1 MKVEDYRN
9 EVTARLVKLDER
21 QISIFK
27 QLQRIDNHLEKLN
40 NKVESHD
47 TDLTIVKTWGTVGVL
62 VIPIIVS
69 IIMRVIA

>member
-27 QLQRIDNHLEKLN
+27 ALQRIDKHLSTLN
-40 NKVESHD
+40 GKVERHGID
-47 TDLTIVKTWGTVGVL
+47 IERIKTYGSFAVL
-62 VIPIIVS
+62 IIPIVVS
-69 IIMRVIA
+69 VVLRLI

>member
-27 QLQRIDNHLEKLN
+27 QLQRIDKHLSKLN
-40 NKVESHD
+40 GKVERHGVD
-47 TDLTIVKTWGTVGVL
+47 IERIKTYGSFAVL
-62 VIPIIVS
+62 IIPIVVS
-69 IIMRVIA
+69 VVLRLI

>member
-27 QLQRIDNHLEKLN
+27 SLQRIDKQLEKLN
-40 NKVESHD
+40 NKVYHHA
-47 TDLTIVKTWGTVGVL
+47 TDLTIIKTWGSVAVL
-62 VIPIIVS
+62 VVPIMVS
-69 IIMRVIA
+69 IIARVI

>member
-27 QLQRIDNHLEKLN
+27 SIQRIDRHLEKLN
-40 NKVESHD
+40 NKVGSHD

-62 VIPIIVS
+62 VVPMIIS
-69 IIMRVIA
+69 IIMRLI

>member
-27 QLQRIDNHLEKLN
+27 QLQRIDTHLEKLN
-40 NKVESHD
+40 NKVDSHD
-47 TDLTIVKTWGTVGVL
+47 IDLTIVKTWGAVGVL
-62 VIPIIVS
+62 VVPMIIS
-69 IIMRVIA
+69 IIMRLI

>member
-27 QLQRIDNHLEKLN
+27 QLQRIDTHLEKLN
-40 NKVESHD
+40 NKVDSHD
-47 TDLTIVKTWGTVGVL
+47 IDLTIVKTWGAVGVL
-62 VIPIIVS
+62 VVPIIVS
-69 IIMRVIA
+69 IIMRLI

>member
-9 EVTARLVKLDER
+9 DTTARLVKLDER

-27 QLQRIDNHLEKLN
+27 QLQRIDKHLEKLN
-40 NKVESHD
+40 NKVGSHD
-47 TDLTIVKTWGTVGVL
+47 TDLTMVKTWGAVGVL

-69 IIMRVIA
+69 IIMRLV

>member
-27 QLQRIDNHLEKLN
+27 ALQRIDKHLGKLN
-40 NKVESHD
+40 GKVERHGID
-47 TDLTIVKTWGTVGVL
+47 IERIKTYGSFAVL
-62 VIPIIVS
+62 VIPIVVS
-69 IIMRVIA
+69 IVLRLI

>member
-1 MKVEDYRN
+1 MMKVEDYRN

-27 QLQRIDNHLEKLN
+27 SIQRIDRHLEKLN
-40 NKVESHD
+40 NKVGSHD

-62 VIPIIVS
+62 IIPMIIS
-69 IIMRVIA
+69 IIMRLI

>member
-27 QLQRIDNHLEKLN
+27 QLQRIDKHLEKLN
-40 NKVESHD
+40 NKVGSHD
-47 TDLTIVKTWGTVGVL
+47 TDLTIVKTWGAVGVL
-62 VIPIIVS
+62 VVPMIIS
-69 IIMRVIA
+69 IIMRLI